1 MRRRRARLLA
11 IMTGVAVV
19 ALAAAFAT
27 LRQRPASTP
36 PTPPAQAPLGAQVY
50 ERLGCPACHALRGS
64 GNPAH
69 PLDGVGQ
76 RLSPEQ
82 IRTWI
87 VAPQRMKPGVRKPT
101 YDHIPQEDV
110 VAVVDYLR
118 GS

>member
-1 MRRRRARLLA
+1 
-11 IMTGVAVV
+11 MTGIAVV
-19 ALAAAFAT
+19 ALAVAFAT
-27 LRQRPASTP
+27 LRQRSVPTP
-36 PTPPAQAPLGAQVY
+36 STPPAQAPRGAQVY

-64 GNPAH
+64 GHPAN

-76 RLSPEQ
+76 RLSPDK

-101 YDHIPQEDV
+101 YDHVPQEDV
-110 VAVVDYLR
+110 AAVVDYLR